1 MPARSRLLAP
11 CLAMLLVP
19 TFASCSEEPEVT
31 GADPATLPEDLC
43 AALAEEVPSDL
54 ALDEGSPSYSAD
66 DELVRAGCRWS
77 GEGDT
82 DLVVEVVSYSLPD
95 ADDTTPVDRALDGA
109 CRTLAGTPAVEQ
121 LVEEAGGCSGIV
133 GSTATG
139 IARVVPDRAT
149 VRVQLSSTTMP
160 PEQLAARVASM
171 TSALTGGIPRG

>member
-11 CLAMLLVP
+11 CLAVLLGA
-19 TFASCSEEPEVT
+19 TLASCSEDPEAT
-31 GADPATLPEDLC
+31 GADPAALPEDLC

-54 ALDEGSPSYSAD
+54 GLDGGSPSHAAA

-82 DLVVEVVSYSLPD
+82 DLVVEVVSYALPD
-95 ADDTTPVDRALDGA
+95 TDDTTPVDRALDGA
-109 CRTLAGTPAVEQ
+109 CRTLAGTPDVEQ
-121 LVEEAGGCSGIV
+121 LVEQAGGCSGIV

-149 VRVQLSSTTMP
+149 VRVQLSSTTTP

-171 TSALTGGIPRG
+171 TSALTGGIPRE

>member
-11 CLAMLLVP
+11 CLAVLLGA
-19 TFASCSEEPEVT
+19 TLASCSEDPEVT
-31 GADPATLPEDLC
+31 GADPAALPEDLC

-54 ALDEGSPSYSAD
+54 GLDGGSPSHAVD

-82 DLVVEVVSYSLPD
+82 DLVVEVVSYALPD

-109 CRTLAGTPAVEQ
+109 CRPLAGTPDVEQ
-121 LVEEAGGCSGIV
+121 LVEQAGGCSGIV

-149 VRVQLSSTTMP
+149 VHVQLSSTTTP